1 MAIGRKAVA
10 KYNQSDQ
17 GEAENREQMYRT
29 LAAESLC
36 MLQSVH
42 DDVVR
47 QQFIELAAA
56 WQRLADLDKNR

>member
-1 MAIGRKAVA
+1 MA

-17 GEAENREQMYRT
+17 GEAENREQMYRA

-42 DDVVR
+42 DDAVR

>member
-1 MAIGRKAVA
+1 MV

-17 GEAENREQMYRT
+17 EEAENRKHMYRT
-29 LAAESLC
+29 LAGESLH
-36 MLQSVH
+36 MLQFVH
-42 DDVVR
+42 DDAVR